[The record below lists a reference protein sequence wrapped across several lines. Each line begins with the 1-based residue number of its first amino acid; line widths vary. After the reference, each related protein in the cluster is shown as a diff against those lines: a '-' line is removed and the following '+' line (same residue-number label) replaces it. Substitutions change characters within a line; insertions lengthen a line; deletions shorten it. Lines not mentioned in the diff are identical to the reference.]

1 MKGPNYLFVFFISPL
16 NFKISVTTLI
26 NIFKKKFINFIFCQ
40 NVLKFNFLLSKAL
53 SSLFDLA
60 PSGVCHAFFVTKKP
74 VSSYL
79 AVSPLPWLGGLFSVA
94 LSLKS
99 PSPAISWHCVFTEP
113 GLSSIKYLTATVQL
127 SGKSLLIYN

>member
-1 MKGPNYLFVFFISPL
+1 MNGTKVEQFKRILSQIIYKPGSVIEDVIYLGLNSHSSSSGSPRRLTKDSFLYL
-16 NFKISVTTLI
+16 NT
-26 NIFKKKFINFIFCQ
+26 
-40 NVLKFNFLLSKAL
+40 A

-79 AVSPLPWLGGLFSVA
+79 TVSPLPWLGGLFSVA

-99 PSPAISWHCVFTEP
+99 PSPVVNWHCVFTEP
-113 GLSSIKYLTATVQL
+113 GLSSVKKIN
-127 SGKSLLIYN
+127 SDNPII